1 MELWT
6 QSPLAS
12 SRGGFPRDEEGRAYF
27 PGRDLK
33 EAALA
38 AAFLYATRKDEGFK
52 RRIRAALLAEH
63 QDLKALARA
72 LEGELFA
79 RYPFLEK
86 LAPPER
92 LYPEGEVRPRR
103 VLLVDL
109 KTGEVVRDEEIEVF
123 EGVLA
128 LPWELGEAERNWLS
142 AAGRSMAEALA
153 TMELELVREHLP
165 VLEPFYQ
172 ELKSRRLKGATWPLR
187 VGYWGEDPFRARLLA
202 FRRVPEVK
210 KALSRH
216 RYRIEPRRLLYLP
229 KAKATLGWAQ
239 VV

>member
-6 QSPLAS
+6 LAPVAH
-12 SRGGFPRDEEGRAYF
+12 SRGGFPRDEEGKPYF
-27 PGRDLK
+27 PGKDLL
-33 EAALA
+33 EAVLA

-52 RRIRAALLAEH
+52 KRIRAALLAEH
-63 QDLKALARA
+63 ADLKALARA
-72 LEGELFA
+72 LEAELFA

-92 LYPEGEVRPRR
+92 LYPDGAVRPRR

-109 KTGEVVRDEEIEVF
+109 KRGDIVRDEEVEVF

-128 LPWELGEAERNWLS
+128 LPWELSEDEKNWLS

-165 VLEPFYQ
+165 QLEPFYQ
-172 ELKSRRLKGATWPLR
+172 DLKSRRLKGATWPLR

-210 KALSRH
+210 KALARLG
-216 RYRIEPRRLLYLP
+216 YQIEPRRLLYLP
-229 KAKATLGWAQ
+229 KEKVTLGWSQ

>member
-6 QSPLAS
+6 LSPLAHG
-12 SRGGFPRDEEGRAYF
+12 RGAFPRDEEGRPYF
-27 PGRDLK
+27 PGRDLR
-33 EAALA
+33 EAVLA

-52 RRIRAALLAEH
+52 RRVRAALLAEH
-63 QDLKALARA
+63 ADLKALARA
-72 LEGELFA
+72 LEDELFA
-79 RYPFLEK
+79 RYAFLEK

-92 LYPEGEVRPRR
+92 LYPEGAVRPRR

-109 KTGEVVRDEEIEVF
+109 KSGELLRDEEVEVF
-123 EGVLA
+123 EGALP

-142 AAGRSMAEALA
+142 AAGRSLAEALA
-153 TMELELVREHLP
+153 TMELELVRAHLP
-165 VLEPFYQ
+165 QLEPFYQ
-172 ELKSRRLKGATWPLR
+172 DLKSRRLKGATWPLR

-202 FRRVPEVK
+202 FRRVPEVRR
-210 KALSRH
+210 ALERL

-229 KAKATLGWAQ
+229 KDRATLGWAQ